1 MNSFNSSLKKV
12 LANLLIILVITAFLG
27 FLFLKVYLPF
37 YTHHGETVSVPDL
50 SGYGYAEASELL
62 EDLGLQYEV
71 SIDSGFSAEL
81 PALAILKQIPD
92 ASSQVKTG
100 RKIYLTLNAR
110 NAPLIKMPNLE
121 NLQLKNVQEI
131 LSNIGLIRGD
141 IVYVPDIG
149 INVVLEQRYRGVSVS
164 EGFEI
169 PKGATIDLVVGD
181 GMGNQ
186 LLFVPDLT
194 GMEEEDAE
202 ILILGS
208 GLRVGNKN
216 YSFSDSVASGKVF
229 LQAPPAGMEV
239 RTGELINI
247 WVSKD

>member
-1 MNSFNSSLKKV
+1 MNSFSSALKKV
-12 LANLLIILVITAFLG
+12 LVNLLIIISLASLLG
-27 FLFLKVYLPF
+27 FLFLKLYLPF

-50 SGYGYAEASELL
+50 SGYEYLEASELL
-62 EDLGLQYEV
+62 EDSGLQYEV
-71 SIDSGFSAEL
+71 SIDSGFSTDL
-81 PALAILKQIPD
+81 PALAVLKQMPD

-110 NAPLIKMPNLE
+110 NAPLIKMPNLV

-131 LSNIGLIRGD
+131 LSNIGLVRGD
-141 IVYVPDIG
+141 IIYVPDIG
-149 INVVLEQRYRGVSVS
+149 INVVLEQRYRGVSVN

-186 LLFVPDLT
+186 LLSVPDLV
-194 GMEEEDAE
+194 GMEAEDAE
-202 ILILGS
+202 FLILGS
-208 GLRVGNKN
+208 GLRIGNKN
-216 YSFSDSVASGKVF
+216 YASTDSVAPGSVY
-229 LQAPPAGMEV
+229 LQSPPSGMEV

-247 WVSKD
+247 WIAKD

>member
-1 MNSFNSSLKKV
+1 MNSFNSSLKKI
-12 LANLLIILVITAFLG
+12 LTNLLVIIILTVLLGFAFL
-27 FLFLKVYLPF
+27 KIYLPY

-50 SGYGYAEASELL
+50 SGYEFQEAVQLL
-62 EDLGLQYEV
+62 EDSDLQFEV
-71 SIDSGFSAEL
+71 SVDSGFSADL
-81 PALAILKQIPD
+81 PALAILKQIPE
-92 ASSQVKTG
+92 ASDQVKTG

-110 NAPLIKMPNLE
+110 NAPLIKMPNLL
-121 NLQLKNVQEI
+121 NMPLKNVQEI
-131 LSNIGLIRGD
+131 LSNIGLVRGD

-149 INVVLEQRYRGVSVS
+149 INVVLEQRYRGVTVK

-186 LLFVPDLT
+186 LLLVPELT
-194 GMEEEDAE
+194 GLEEEEAE
-202 ILILGS
+202 FLILGS

-216 YSFSDSVASGKVF
+216 YSSTDSVPPGRVF
-229 LQAPPAGMEV
+229 LQSPPAGMQV

-247 WVSKD
+247 WISRE